1 MRRATTLLL
10 LTALARAGAESRPI
24 LPPVAP
30 WDGASRAL
38 VRDAADPWIT
48 PTEASGFLATPR
60 YDETVAWLERLAAAT
75 PLLKVVSIG
84 RSPEGRDLW
93 LCVMSKEGAGTAIAL
108 KANGRPTLF
117 AQGGI
122 HSGEIDGKDAGMM
135 LLRDLAFRP
144 EKRALLDK
152 ANLLFLP
159 IFSVDG
165 HERFGP
171 GRINQNGPALA
182 GWRTTS
188 RNLNLNRDYAKLDSP
203 EMRGLVRALDAWDPD
218 LYFDI
223 HVTNGADYQYDITW
237 GHNGRHAWSPA
248 IAAWLEES
256 LTPELAADL
265 RAMGHVPGP
274 LVFPVDARDLTKGNN
289 GATMGPRFSNG
300 YGDARQIPTLLVENH
315 SLKPFEQR
323 VLGTYVLLES
333 ALRTL
338 GRGGGGLRAAIAAD
352 RARRPAR
359 LPLSFRVPQGEP
371 KRVAFLGI
379 ASELVPSAISGALRT
394 VWTGRPIA
402 LEIPNPVESE
412 PLAMAER
419 PKAYWIPPAWGE
431 VIERLAL
438 HGIRMERFDTAREV
452 EVEAT
457 RIVEPTLGTQPFE
470 GHVQV
475 RATFRTERRRER
487 FAPGSVRVPTDQP
500 LGSLAMLLLEPASPD
515 SFFAWGF
522 FLECLQRTEYA
533 DDYVMEAM
541 AEAMLAE
548 DEALRREFAKKL
560 EVPAFAQD
568 SAARL
573 DWFYAKTPFAD
584 ARWLLYPV
592 MREE

>member
-1 MRRATTLLL
+1 MRRLLALLL
-10 LTALARAGAESRPI
+10 LPALARAGAESRPV
-24 LPPVAP
+24 LPPQPP
-30 WDGASRAL
+30 WNGASRAL
-38 VRDAADPWIT
+38 VRPAGDPWIT
-48 PTEASGFLATPR
+48 PTEASGFAATPR
-60 YDETVAWLERLAAAT
+60 YDETVAWLRRLAAAT
-75 PLLKVVSIG
+75 PRLKMVSIG
-84 RSPEGRDLW
+84 TSPEGRDLW
-93 LCVMSKEGAGTAIAL
+93 LCVMSKEGAGTAGEL
-108 KANGRPTLF
+108 RANGRPTLF

-122 HSGEIDGKDAGMM
+122 HSGEVDGKDAGMM
-135 LLRDLAFRP
+135 LLRDLAFLP
-144 EKRALLDK
+144 GKQALLER

-171 GRINQNGPALA
+171 GRINQNGPALT

-203 EMRGLVRALDAWDPD
+203 EMRAVVRALDAWDPD

-248 IAAWLEES
+248 IAAWLEAT
-256 LTPELAADL
+256 LTPALSAGL

-274 LVFPVDARDLTKGNN
+274 LVFPLDARDLTKGNS

-300 YGDARQIPTLLVENH
+300 YGDARHLPTLLVENH
-315 SLKPFEQR
+315 SLKPFDQR

-338 GRGGGGLRAAIAAD
+338 GHGGAALRAAIAAD
-352 RARRPAR
+352 RGRRPGTV
-359 LPLSFRVPQGEP
+359 PLAFRVPEGEP
-371 KRVAFLGI
+371 ARVTFLGV
-379 ASELVPSAISGALRT
+379 ACELVPSPVSGGLRT
-394 VWTGRPIA
+394 LWTGRPVT

-412 PLAMAER
+412 PAATASR
-419 PKAYWIPPAWGE
+419 PAAYWVPPAWSE
-431 VIERLAL
+431 VIERLAV
-438 HGIRMERFDTAREV
+438 HGIRLERLEAAREV

-457 RIVEPTLGTQPFE
+457 RIVEPALSGQAFE
-470 GHVQV
+470 GHVTV
-475 RATFRTERRRER
+475 RASFRAERRRER

-500 LGSLAMLLLEPASPD
+500 LGNLAMLLLEPASPD

-548 DEALRREFAKKL
+548 SETLRREFSEKL
-560 EVPAFAQD
+560 KDAAFAKD
-568 SAARL
+568 PGARL
-573 DWFYAKTPFAD
+573 DWFYARTPFPD
-584 ARWLLYPV
+584 DRWLLYPV
-592 MREE
+592 MRE